1 MTIEGDRKPKAKAAF
16 YEPETRLKS
25 MVNRSDGIRVG
36 EAVKKAQANVQSYKA
51 TGVASM
57 DEKISQLV
65 EICERMCAGVTEA
78 DERKVYLLSND
89 IFDSAGMFGEPEL
102 SEAAYSLCEM
112 IGNRAERVPLSWD
125 AVNVHISSMR
135 LLRQSASD
143 ADVATRQAVLQGL
156 RKVTARILAE
166 ASVAE

>member
-1 MTIEGDRKPKAKAAF
+1 MTVDSQGKKAKAAF
-16 YEPETRLKS
+16 YEPETRLKT
-25 MVNRSDGIRVG
+25 MVNRSDGIRVS
-36 EAVKKAQANVQSYKA
+36 EAVKKAEANVQSYKA

-57 DEKISQLV
+57 DEKIEQLLEV
-65 EICERMCAGVTEA
+65 CNRLRAGLTEA

-89 IFDSAGMFGEPEL
+89 IFDAAGMFGEPEL

-112 IGNRAERVPLSWD
+112 IGNRAERVPLSWE

-135 LLRQSASD
+135 LLRQSAGDTD
-143 ADVATRQAVLQGL
+143 AAGRQAVLQGL

-166 ASVAE
+166 TAAAE

>member
-1 MTIEGDRKPKAKAAF
+1 MTIQGDGKAKSKAQFHAP
-16 YEPETRLKS
+16 EPRLKS
-25 MVNRSDGIRVG
+25 MVNRPDGIRIS
-36 EAVKKAQANVQSYKA
+36 EAVKKAEANVQSYKA

-65 EICERMCAGVTEA
+65 EICGRMRAGSTST

-89 IFDSAGMFGEPEL
+89 IFDAAGMFGEPEL

-125 AVNVHISSMR
+125 SVNVHISSMR

-143 ADVATRQAVLQGL
+143 ADAATRQAVLQGL
-156 RKVTARILAE
+156 RKVAARILAE
-166 ASVAE
+166 TASTD